1 MNKDIITNGFNEKT
15 TIRLWNICCSELYDS
30 GINHRNRLT
39 FFMLRNDGN
48 YHLNFSIKDL
58 GYLSDKDNEDIPFKE
73 LITFLKKDVGD
84 FFCVVFPFGEDWF
97 EYKDKYVVF
106 KTRESFSKYYNQMLD
121 KVRVR
126 AKDWN
131 NNFIPLS
138 SLALDFLGAEEE
150 GYWLEK
156 AIKRCHGNPY
166 VLCRYLNSFNYKYR
180 NWKTEYDN
188 LHSQKVFAKDE
199 LGREISI
206 IINI

>member
-1 MNKDIITNGFNEKT
+1 MKLSFKLFN
-15 TIRLWNICCSELYDS
+15 
-30 GINHRNRLT
+30 
-39 FFMLRNDGN
+39 
-48 YHLNFSIKDL
+48 KDL

-106 KTRESFSKYYNQMLD
+106 KTRESFFKYYNQMLD

-150 GYWLEK
+150 G
-156 AIKRCHGNPY
+156 IG
-166 VLCRYLNSFNYKYR
+166 
-180 NWKTEYDN
+180 
-188 LHSQKVFAKDE
+188 
-199 LGREISI
+199 
-206 IINI
+206 